1 MEVSGKQKPSTLKT
15 FIINTLE
22 SLDFYSEPLTLINN
36 GQRLIRSTLG
46 GIVSIITIIFFLIIA
61 SAYILFPKVDEI
73 CPLTKYSAMAPDII
87 EIDTKNKLFIFFA
100 IRDNVKV
107 TIFY

>member
-1 MEVSGKQKPSTLKT
+1 MKVYDKQNPSTLKA
-15 FIINTLE
+15 FIFNTLN
-22 SLDFYSEPLTLINN
+22 SLDFYSQPLSLINN
-36 GQRLIRSTLG
+36 GQRLLRSPFG
-46 GIVSIITIIFFLIIA
+46 GIVSIITIIFFVLIA
-61 SAYILFPKVDEI
+61 FVYMVNPKVEEI
-73 CPLTKYSAMAPDII
+73 CPMTKINAMSPDSI